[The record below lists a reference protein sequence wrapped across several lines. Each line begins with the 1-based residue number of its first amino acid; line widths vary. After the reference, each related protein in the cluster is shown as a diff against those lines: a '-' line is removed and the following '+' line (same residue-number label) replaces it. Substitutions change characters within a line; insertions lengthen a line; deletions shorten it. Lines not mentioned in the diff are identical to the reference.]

1 MAMIDQ
7 KMVLEESLSLALAS
21 GASGYSDVLDV
32 SGGLMKTGFGQSR
45 ENGIGEGGGI
55 WFNSVLNT
63 ALTSS
68 GTATVSIDTGDS
80 LDGGNIESPAT
91 LMTFTVDKD
100 SPEGVGVPAA
110 PSRGPRRAVPAS
122 QGHGVRRSHRGRT
135 ARLLARIRHRD
146 PCGPE
151 VTP

>member
-80 LDGGNIESPAT
+80 LSGENIESPAT

-100 SPEGVGVPAA
+100 SPEGWVFQQPLPA
-110 PSRGPRRAVPAS
+110 GRAGRYLQVKATAS
-122 QGHGVRRSHRGRT
+122 GGATADGLLDCWLGFGTETRT
-135 ARLLARIRHRD
+135 DLK
-146 PCGPE
+146 
-151 VTP
+151 